1 MKVRWEVMQAAE
13 ARFREEPENP
23 AGKTIAI
30 LPERV
35 HSPPPINFMSQ
46 HPSLKGKGA
55 IQAKRSVLKR
65 FERVELLKK
74 RGQFKEGQRVIGLL
88 KTKPED

>member
-1 MKVRWEVMQAAE
+1 MTGRWAV
-13 ARFREEPENP
+13 P
-23 AGKTIAI
+23 APGRTDCKDPVGKTIAI
-30 LPERV
+30 LPARV
-35 HSPPPINFMSQ
+35 HSPPPRNFMSQ

-74 RGQFKEGQRVIGLL
+74 RGQFKEGQRVIGLP